1 MDDVSRVIGRT
12 VIEWNGEEL
21 LLDNFGFDDWSALQ
35 SWLIREKRG
44 RILKTVLDLK
54 GQVSDEDYEML
65 YQDALDKV
73 GAISGLTPSEAQD
86 FLNSEEGL
94 AFVLWVMIERRY
106 PGKLKRQDILK
117 LLRTKKVSPEQAA
130 DALDAVALAMGS
142 DPAGNSTGQGSEK

>member
-1 MDDVSRVIGRT
+1 MTVDDVSRVIGRT

-94 AFVLWVMIERRY
+94 AFVLWIMIERRY
-106 PGKLKRQDILK
+106 P
-117 LLRTKKVSPEQAA
+117 
-130 DALDAVALAMGS
+130 
-142 DPAGNSTGQGSEK
+142 